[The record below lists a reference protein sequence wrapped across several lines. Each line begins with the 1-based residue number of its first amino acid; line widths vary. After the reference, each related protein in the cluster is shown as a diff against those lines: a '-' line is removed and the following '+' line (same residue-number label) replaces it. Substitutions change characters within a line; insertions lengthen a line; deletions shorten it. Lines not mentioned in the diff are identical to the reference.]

1 MIKCQKDLFALDSG
15 VTYLNCAYKAPLLK
29 EAEIDAIEAIKRE
42 RNPFKLKA
50 DNYFEISNNIRKE
63 FSKIIGS
70 HYNEI
75 AILPS
80 TSYGFANVFNNIK
93 LSGKHALVVE
103 NEFPSG
109 YFAVRKWCS
118 INNKELLISKRE
130 NLTASEW
137 NQKIIKSINSS
148 TNLVMMSSIH
158 WMNGTKFDLEQIGIK
173 CKEVGAY
180 FIVDGTQSVGATSIN
195 VKELNIDALI
205 CAGYKWL
212 FGPYSMALG
221 YFSEKFQNGNPI
233 EESWM
238 NRSNAKDFSNL
249 TKYDISYKSMA
260 GRYNVGQTTN
270 FILSP
275 IMLRGLIQINKW
287 GISNIEEYCDK
298 LAKDL
303 IKKLKP
309 LDITF
314 ESENYFKPH
323 LFSLGLP
330 DKINPL
336 NLKNRLDKE
345 NIYISLR
352 GSNIRVSLNIF
363 NDDQDI
369 ERLISVIKK
378 ELI

>member
-205 CAGYKWL
+205 CA
-212 FGPYSMALG
+212 
-221 YFSEKFQNGNPI
+221 E
-233 EESWM
+233 
-238 NRSNAKDFSNL
+238 
-249 TKYDISYKSMA
+249 
-260 GRYNVGQTTN
+260 QTT
-270 FILSP
+270 
-275 IMLRGLIQINKW
+275 
-287 GISNIEEYCDK
+287 IS
-298 LAKDL
+298 
-303 IKKLKP
+303 KKSK
-309 LDITF
+309 
-314 ESENYFKPH
+314 
-323 LFSLGLP
+323 
-330 DKINPL
+330 
-336 NLKNRLDKE
+336 
-345 NIYISLR
+345 
-352 GSNIRVSLNIF
+352 
-363 NDDQDI
+363 
-369 ERLISVIKK
+369 
-378 ELI
+378 